1 MFEKDWSFLNT
12 EQQKAVTSIEDNCIV
27 LAPAGTGKT
36 KVIAMRTA
44 YLLQQQVDP
53 YHILCLTF
61 TNKAAKEMEER
72 IALYKK
78 EQVRHI
84 TIKTFHSFC
93 YYLINNEKE
102 ASHFTFPC
110 SIMDESDTT
119 EVLMKVTQAIEP
131 TYDFDYREL
140 ASFIENVKRYSLTF
154 GLAERYTYA
163 QIVPSYF
170 KQYAIKDAVLKHY
183 GLRIIKMYQKYLRNN
198 NCVDFM
204 DLIVEAKY
212 LLEDQKVAKKWQGR
226 YKYIQVDEMQDTSCR
241 EYDIIKIL
249 ANKNN
254 IAMFGDFNQT
264 IYEWRGSE
272 PTSMVAEFEKAFKP
286 IQIDLYTNYRS
297 TQALLKAANNYI
309 RNSKLYPLEC
319 KCQSVDIGEPIKII
333 VASNKQ
339 KEFRS
344 IAQSILK
351 TKEAGKGSIAV
362 LTRTNGYAGEIH
374 KVLTAEGIPCI
385 KIDDIRL
392 FRRKEVKDIL
402 ALFEYSINNRNA
414 YALHKCLTHPCIHI
428 EEWLLQKLK
437 PAVKAHMHL
446 HDWFNSESNDPYIQ
460 LFQAYSMN
468 KVVVLDVESTG
479 LDTLT
484 DDIIQ
489 IAAIRYGRDGVKE
502 ELDVLLKATKPVGD
516 SYYVHGF
523 SDEELEQKGI
533 EPKVALQKMLTFIKG
548 KVLVGHNIK
557 YDLQIINS
565 MLYRY
570 NLPLIEYP
578 IVYDTLDLAC
588 KIYPNMVNH
597 KLETLSNYI
606 ETKAKPNHNALQDIL
621 ATGEV
626 LAHFIEKLQIT
637 HGDRLEYLEELYPY
651 ICDYK
656 DKIGSIRDTLL
667 SQSTYES
674 IQYIMNDCGFKS
686 AYSKEQVE
694 AIRDVYHIAK
704 ELYDESLSIQ
714 DNIIRLLST
723 ASLHYSQLEQ
733 TDLFK
738 GKIPI
743 MTVHQSK
750 GLEFDVVYIAGC
762 NEGLFPLSKSVKEGY
777 LAEEKRLFYVAMTR
791 AKSELYLSYNNSKKM
806 SFLVEEIGEDF
817 KKHLEI

>member
-1 MFEKDWSFLNT
+1 MFEKDWESLNE
-12 EQQKAVTSIEDNCIV
+12 EQKKAVTTLNDNCIV

-44 YLLQQQVDP
+44 YLLQKQVDP
-53 YHILCLTF
+53 YNILCLTF

-72 IALYKK
+72 IALYQK

-110 SIMDESDTT
+110 SIMDESDTG
-119 EVLMKVTQAIEP
+119 EVLIKVTQAIEP
-131 TYDFDYREL
+131 TVDFDLREL
-140 ASFIENVKRYSLTF
+140 ASFIEHVKRHSLTF
-154 GLAERYTYA
+154 SLEDRYNYA

-170 KQYAIKDAVLKHY
+170 KQYNVKDNLLKHY
-183 GLRIIKMYQKYLRNN
+183 GLRVIKMYQKYLKNN

-212 LLEDQKVAKKWQGR
+212 LLEDEYTVQKWQNR

-241 EYDIIKIL
+241 EYEIIKIL
-249 ANKNN
+249 AHNNN

-272 PTSMVAEFEKAFKP
+272 PTTMVAEFEKAFNP

-309 RNSKLYPLEC
+309 RNSNLYPLEC
-319 KCQSVDIGEPIKII
+319 SCQSDEIGEPIKIL
-333 VASNKQ
+333 VANNKQ
-339 KEFRS
+339 KEFVA
-344 IAQSILK
+344 IAQSILD
-351 TKEAGKGSIAV
+351 TKSLGNESIAV
-362 LTRTNGYAGEIH
+362 LTRTNGYAGELY
-374 KVLTAEGIPCI
+374 KVLTAQGIPCI
-385 KIDDIRL
+385 KIDDIRI

-402 ALFEYSINNRNA
+402 ALFEYTINNRNA
-414 YALHKCLTHPCIHI
+414 YALHKCLTHPCIQI
-428 EEWLLQKLK
+428 EEWLLQRLK
-437 PAVKAHMHL
+437 PAVKAHMQL
-446 HDWFNSESNDPYIQ
+446 HDWFNSESNDPYAS
-460 LFQAYSMN
+460 LFQSYEKN
-468 KVVVLDVESTG
+468 RIVVLDVESTG
-479 LDTLT
+479 LDTLK

-489 IAAIRYGRDGVKE
+489 IAAIQYGKEGVSK
-502 ELDVLLKATKPVGD
+502 ELDVLLKSTRPVGD

-523 SDEELEQKGI
+523 SDEDLEKNGLD
-533 EPKVALQKMLTFIKG
+533 PKVALEKMLDFING

-570 NLPLIEYP
+570 SLPLIEHP

-588 KIYPNMVNH
+588 KIYPNMANH
-597 KLETLSNYI
+597 KLETLSKYI
-606 ETKAKPNHNALQDIL
+606 ETNAKPNHNALQDIL

-626 LAHFIEKLQIT
+626 LAHFIDKLQAT
-637 HGDRLEYLEELYPY
+637 HSDRLDYLEELYPY
-651 ICDYK
+651 ICHYK
-656 DKIGSIRDTLL
+656 DEIGSIRDTLI
-667 SQSTYES
+667 SQPTYES

-686 AYSKEQVE
+686 SYSKEQIE
-694 AIRDVYHIAK
+694 TIREVYLIAK
-704 ELYDESLSIQ
+704 ELYDETLSIQ
-714 DNIIRLLST
+714 DNIIKLLST

-733 TDLFK
+733 TELFK

-750 GLEFDVVYIAGC
+750 GLEFETVYIAGC
-762 NEGLFPLSKSVKEGY
+762 NEGLFPLSKSIKEGY

-817 KKHLEI
+817 KKYVQT